1 MRKQQKSA
9 EHTEQQIDALRE
21 RVLDLRERVR
31 QMEADASAASG
42 AAARA
47 VMANAPDANALALQ
61 RDETVAALQR
71 ARADLAQA
79 EAALRDALRPELD
92 SLRREAEAYDRLVT
106 EQVREAEAELATMA
120 SRAEVLLQQLAK
132 TPEAYSRTV
141 AGFEERGQRLLA
153 QSLGVLGA
161 EPLRLEWRRHG
172 LAMLAMTF
180 ERLAQL
186 ALSV

>member
-1 MRKQQKSA
+1 MKKREQQKSV
-9 EHTEQQIDALRE
+9 EDLRKA
-21 RVLDLRERVR
+21 VLDLREQVR

-42 AAARA
+42 VALRA
-47 VMANAPDANALALQ
+47 QLANAPDGNSLALR
-61 RDETVAALQR
+61 RDELLARLQA

-92 SLRREAEAYDRLVT
+92 SLRREAEAYDRLVIQQT
-106 EQVREAEAELATMA
+106 QEAEAKLGAMVVE
-120 SRAEVLLQQLAK
+120 AETLLQQLAK

-180 ERLAQL
+180 EKLAQL

>member
-1 MRKQQKSA
+1 MKKQERKNVD
-9 EHTEQQIDALRE
+9 ELR
-21 RVLDLRERVR
+21 RSVLDLRERVR
-31 QMEADASAASG
+31 QMEADAEAASG
-42 AAARA
+42 VALRA
-47 VMANAPDANALALQ
+47 QLANAPDGNSLALR
-61 RDETVAALQR
+61 RDELLARLQR

-92 SLRREAEAYDRLVT
+92 SLRREAEAYDARVI
-106 EQVREAEAELATMA
+106 EQTREAEAELATMA
-120 SRAEVLLQQLAK
+120 SRAEVLLQQLAQ

-153 QSLGVLGA
+153 ESLGVLGA

-180 ERLAQL
+180 EKLAQL

>member
-1 MRKQQKSA
+1 MRKQERKNVD
-9 EHTEQQIDALRE
+9 ELRQS
-21 RVLDLRERVR
+21 VLELRERVR
-31 QMEADASAASG
+31 QLEADASAASG

-47 VMANAPDANALALQ
+47 VMANAPDGNSLALQ
-61 RDETVAALQR
+61 RDELLARLQA

-92 SLRREAEAYDRLVT
+92 SLRREAEAYDARVI
-106 EQVREAEAELATMA
+106 EQTREAEAKLAAMVVE
-120 SRAEVLLQQLAK
+120 AETLLQQLAK

-180 ERLAQL
+180 EKLAQL

>member
-1 MRKQQKSA
+1 MKRREQQKSV
-9 EHTEQQIDALRE
+9 EDLRKA
-21 RVLDLRERVR
+21 VLDLREQVR
-31 QMEADASAASG
+31 QLEADASAASG
-42 AAARA
+42 VALRA
-47 VMANAPDANALALQ
+47 QLANAPDGNSLALR
-61 RDETVAALQR
+61 RDELLARLQA

-92 SLRREAEAYDRLVT
+92 SLRREAEAYDRLV
-106 EQVREAEAELATMA
+106 VRQTQEAEAKLAAMA
-120 SRAEVLLQQLAK
+120 SEAETLLQGLAK

>member
-1 MRKQQKSA
+1 MKKQERKNVD
-9 EHTEQQIDALRE
+9 ELR
-21 RVLDLRERVR
+21 RSVLDLREHVR

-42 AAARA
+42 VALRA
-47 VMANAPDANALALQ
+47 QLANAGDADALALR
-61 RDETVAALQR
+61 RDELLARLQA
-71 ARADLAQA
+71 ARADLAA
-79 EAALRDALRPELD
+79 TEGELRDALRPELD
-92 SLRREAEAYDRLVT
+92 RLYSEAQQYDRLVT

-153 QSLGVLGA
+153 ESLGVLGA

-180 ERLAQL
+180 EKLAQL